1 MIIFDFLKA
10 ILLQL
15 TIFLSFICP
24 ISLVQSEQKNEI
36 VDHAFT
42 IEKISNNGLKTN
54 FAIDKEKNNKEKN
67 NTVNYIIK
75 IPEEIKTVPS
85 VEEKKGVKYYFFK
98 IMDKMSWLLEAC
110 FSGFLGII
118 GGYIAQKVIDQI
130 DKDKEEKQE
139 QEQEQEQNENE
150 KEQIQK

>member
-1 MIIFDFLKA
+1 MINLIIFNFFKI

-24 ISLVQSEQKNEI
+24 ISSVQSEQKNEII

-42 IEKISNNGLKTN
+42 IEKNSNGKLKTN
-54 FAIDKEKNNKEKN
+54 FENDKEKNNKEKN
-67 NTVNYIIK
+67 NTVSYIIK

-85 VEEKKGVKYYFFK
+85 AEEKKGVKYYFFK
-98 IMDKMSWLLEAC
+98 IMDKISWILEAC

-139 QEQEQEQNENE
+139 EEQV
-150 KEQIQK
+150 QK

>member
-1 MIIFDFLKA
+1 MIIFNFLKI

-24 ISLVQSEQKNEI
+24 ISSVQSEQKNEII

-42 IEKISNNGLKTN
+42 IEKNSNGKLKTN
-54 FAIDKEKNNKEKN
+54 FENDKEKNNKEKN
-67 NTVNYIIK
+67 NTVSYIIK

-85 VEEKKGVKYYFFK
+85 VEEKKGAKYYFFK
-98 IMDKMSWLLEAC
+98 VIDKISWVLEAC

-139 QEQEQEQNENE
+139 EEQV
-150 KEQIQK
+150 QK

>member
-1 MIIFDFLKA
+1 MIIFNFFKI

-36 VDHAFT
+36 IVDHAFT
-42 IEKISNNGLKTN
+42 IEKTSNNELKTN
-54 FAIDKEKNNKEKN
+54 FENDKKKNNKEKN

-75 IPEEIKTVPS
+75 IPEEIKTVS
-85 VEEKKGVKYYFFK
+85 SAEEKKGAKYYFFK
-98 IMDKMSWLLEAC
+98 VIDKISWVLEAC

-118 GGYIAQKVIDQI
+118 GGYIAQKVIDQV
-130 DKDKEEKQE
+130 DENKEEKQE
-139 QEQEQEQNENE
+139 QEQEQNENE
-150 KEQIQK
+150 QVQK